1 MSIHTS
7 AFSGD
12 YTIDHVLSTQR
23 SAPYLEAIIGKETSK
38 LNLEKDK
45 LRLNNMRIKR
55 KQTTV
60 TKLEAFISDPKSSIY
75 EVPDKTRKIAA
86 THRDIEDLRRELR
99 EAPAKRDIH
108 EANLIRLN
116 EALEAE
122 KERVEVLEEKVSP
135 AKSTDRFHPANAIQ
149 RAAKAAATKPTSTI
163 GGEQV
168 MEAGVYNPA
177 AHKSTPTY
185 PSAGM
190 IRKTAKKP
198 TIHKRTIYVDKKTGK
213 EIDAKKIEQK
223 TATKRKATEEADQQ
237 ARPQQR
243 RKLDQPK
250 KVAKSIEN
258 DEVAPP
264 QATKL
269 RGGAET
275 KKRKVVDDDDEDE
288 QPVRPAKAPRVRR
301 NVVQERVEFSPT
313 PPPEERT
320 VAPAATAPETTA
332 TGKEEAESDKNTLS
346 STSPVDSGY
355 TTPEAGPT
363 QSPQPK
369 TAKTTV
375 NTDRGEKS
383 GKGVAKKT
391 KKAPH
396 ASNTAGRSTSR
407 VKKATAIGRARRGLN
422 GMKNHMQAC
431 FSIAVVQMLDAALD
445 DVELDAVMS
454 AHDINLESFG
464 MSEKD
469 LASFDMTAHG
479 GTLDSKLAKKQ
490 RDLRAAIKS
499 AAKSGETEKVS
510 VAKHLRG
517 LLHYLR
523 EERVGAADKNV
534 SPYIFQSVA
543 AFGAAEDADRPDDKP
558 SYRQETSGDAQQDC
572 FEHYQSVLDSLKLDE
587 HTANKE
593 QLQKLFGV
601 ISETQDVCQTD
612 GCDYKSDLRT
622 VSDNYHNVD
631 IPETSGAKSVN
642 FHNLLKASQMSA
654 KDGECPKCKNR
665 SLVVESKFTTLP
677 DNLVIKTNRAS
688 FNELS
693 GETAKIETNV
703 DLQADKPI
711 TIKGEVF
718 EMTAVIRHSGA
729 SIEFGHY
736 TILRK
741 MAGEWFLLDD
751 KNCTKK
757 TVADVR
763 DHPRQGKCAMILL
776 KKKAEGAASSAK

>member
-1 MSIHTS
+1 MSFMLNS
-7 AFSGD
+7 D
-12 YTIDHVLSTQR
+12 YNVDRVLSTKPN
-23 SAPYLEAIIGKETSK
+23 AKMLEAIISKETSK
-38 LNLEKDK
+38 LDLEKDK
-45 LRLNNMRIKR
+45 LRLNNMRINR
-55 KQTTV
+55 KQTTIRN
-60 TKLEAFISDPKSSIY
+60 LETFISDPKSSIY
-75 EVPDKTRKIAA
+75 EIPDKTRKIAA

-108 EANLIRLN
+108 DANLIRLN

-122 KERVEVLEEKVSP
+122 KERVKALEEKVSP
-135 AKSTDRFHPANAIQ
+135 ANLTDRFHPANAIQ
-149 RAAKAAATKPTSTI
+149 RAAKAAATKPTSAV
-163 GGEQV
+163 GGEKAT
-168 MEAGVYNPA
+168 EAGVYHPA
-177 AHKSTPTY
+177 AHKANPAY
-185 PSAGM
+185 ISAGM

-213 EIDAKKIEQK
+213 EIDAKKIEEE
-223 TATKRKATEEADQQ
+223 TGTKRKATEEADQQ

-243 RKLDQPK
+243 RKLYQPK

-275 KKRKVVDDDDEDE
+275 KKRKIVEEDEEDE

-301 NVVQERVEFSPT
+301 NMVQERVEFSPT
-313 PPPEERT
+313 PPPEEERT
-320 VAPAATAPETTA
+320 GAPAEAAAETTA
-332 TGKEEAESDKNTLS
+332 NNKEEAESDKNTFS
-346 STSPVDSGY
+346 KASPVDSGY
-355 TTPEAGPT
+355 TTPEAGSS
-363 QSPQPK
+363 QSPKPK
-369 TAKTTV
+369 KAKNV
-375 NTDRGEKS
+375 VEVDHGDKS

-391 KKAPH
+391 KKAPI
-396 ASNTAGRSTSR
+396 ASNTAGTSTGR
-407 VKKATAIGRARRGLN
+407 VKKSTAIARARRGLN

-445 DVELDAVMS
+445 DVELDAVLT
-454 AHDINLESFG
+454 AHDINLETFG

-469 LASFDMTAHG
+469 LADFDMTAHG

-510 VAKHLRG
+510 ISKHLRG
-517 LLHYLR
+517 LLNHLR
-523 EERVGAADKNV
+523 EELVGAADKNI
-534 SPYIFQSVA
+534 SPYVFQSVA

-558 SYRQETSGDAQQDC
+558 SYRQEMSGDAQQDC
-572 FEHYQSVLDSLKLDE
+572 FEHYQSVLDTLKNDP
-587 HTANKE
+587 HTADKE
-593 QLQKLFGV
+593 QLQKLFEV

-612 GCDYKSDLRT
+612 SCDYKSDLRT
-622 VSDNYHNVD
+622 VSDNYHHVD
-631 IPETSGAKSVN
+631 VPETTGNKSIN
-642 FHNLLKASQMSA
+642 FHKLLKASHTSA
-654 KDGECPKCKNR
+654 MDGECPKCNKT
-665 SLVVESKFTTLP
+665 SLVVESKFTTVP

-688 FNELS
+688 FNELF

-711 TIKGEVF
+711 TINGEVF
-718 EMTAVIRHSGA
+718 EMTAVIRHSRA

-757 TVADVR
+757 SVANVR

-776 KKKAEGAASSAK
+776 KKKAEGATSSSK